1 MALPYGL
8 KPVPFK
14 AERDGA
20 MNWSRRRF
28 LAWTG
33 QCGVMLAALTVGWR
47 ADAEGMKA
55 MSDPVGGKP
64 GDAAFDAARMRDLA
78 AWTSLSLATEGPN
91 PFGCEI
97 VHSATGER
105 LMRAMNAV
113 SAENDPSSHAE
124 VRTMRL
130 ACAKLK
136 SPSLA
141 GYTLYTTCEPCP
153 MCMSNALWAG
163 VDRVVYGATIA
174 DANRFTRQIRIPATE
189 VVARSDMK
197 TVVVGPVEQAACV
210 AIFEDPRMQAAFKM
224 WSSNKGRD

>member
-1 MALPYGL
+1 MTGAMAL
-8 KPVPFK
+8 
-14 AERDGA
+14 A
-20 MNWSRRRF
+20 
-28 LAWTG
+28 
-33 QCGVMLAALTVGWR
+33 
-47 ADAEGMKA
+47 
-55 MSDPVGGKP
+55 GKP
-64 GDAAFDAARMRDLA
+64 GDAAFDGERMRDLA
-78 AWTSLSLATEGPN
+78 AWTALSLATKDPN

-105 LMRAMNAV
+105 LMRALNAV

-136 SPSLA
+136 SPSLQ

-153 MCMSNALWAG
+153 MCMSDALWAG

-189 VVARSDMK
+189 VAQRSDMK
-197 TVVVGPVEQAACV
+197 TVVAGPVEQAACV
-210 AIFEDPRMQAAFKM
+210 AIFEDPRMQAAFKL
-224 WSSNKGRD
+224 WSSNRDRE

>member
-1 MALPYGL
+1 M
-8 KPVPFK
+8 
-14 AERDGA
+14 E
-20 MNWSRRRF
+20 WSRRKI
-28 LAWTG
+28 LTVAG
-33 QCGVMLAALTVGWR
+33 MAAAAALGRWR
-47 ADAEGMKA
+47 AEAERLTA
-55 MSDPVGGKP
+55 MSVPVAGRP
-64 GDAAFDAARMRDLA
+64 GDAAFDGERMRDLA
-78 AWTSLSLATEGPN
+78 AWTAQSLATKDPN

-105 LMRAMNAV
+105 LMRGLNAV

-136 SPSLA
+136 SPSLK

-153 MCMSNALWAG
+153 MCMSDALWAG

-189 VVARSDMK
+189 VAQRSDMK

-210 AIFEDPRMQAAFKM
+210 AIFEDARMQAAFKL
-224 WSSNKGRD
+224 WSSNKDRE

>member
-1 MALPYGL
+1 
-8 KPVPFK
+8 
-14 AERDGA
+14 
-20 MNWSRRRF
+20 MNWSRRRI
-28 LAWTG
+28 LAVAG
-33 QCGVMLAALTVGWR
+33 LATAARLGRWR
-47 ADAEGMKA
+47 AEAEDAA
-55 MSDPVGGKP
+55 VMSDPVAGKP
-64 GDAAFDAARMRDLA
+64 GDAAFDGERMRDLA
-78 AWTSLSLATEGPN
+78 AWTSLSLATEPN

-97 VHSATGER
+97 VSSATGEL

-136 SPSLA
+136 SPSLK

-153 MCMSNALWAG
+153 MCMSDALWAG

-189 VVARSDMK
+189 VEKRSDM
-197 TVVVGPVEQAACV
+197 TCVVEGPVERELCLTL
-210 AIFEDPRMQAAFKM
+210 FTHPNMQRAFRTWATKRG
-224 WSSNKGRD
+224 KR

>member
-1 MALPYGL
+1 M
-8 KPVPFK
+8 
-14 AERDGA
+14 E
-20 MNWSRRRF
+20 WSRRKV
-28 LAWTG
+28 LALTG
-33 QCGVMLAALTVGWR
+33 LAAAARLGGWR
-47 ADAEGMKA
+47 ADAEGMTA
-55 MSDPVGGKP
+55 MSEPVTGKP

-78 AWTSLSLATEGPN
+78 AWTALSLATDGPN

-97 VHSATGER
+97 VHTMTGER
-105 LMRAMNAV
+105 LMRAINAV

-136 SPSLA
+136 SPWLA

-153 MCMSNALWAG
+153 MCMSDALWAG

-189 VVARSDMK
+189 VAQRSDMK
-197 TVVVGPVEQAACV
+197 TVVAGPVEQAVCV
-210 AIFEDPRMQAAFKM
+210 AIFEDPRMQAAFKL